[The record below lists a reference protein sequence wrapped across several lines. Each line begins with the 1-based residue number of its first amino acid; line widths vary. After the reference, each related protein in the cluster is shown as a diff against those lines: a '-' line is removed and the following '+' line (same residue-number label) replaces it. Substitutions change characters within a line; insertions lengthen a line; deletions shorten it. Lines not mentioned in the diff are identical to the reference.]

1 MIKLDWK
8 RLWYD
13 LFIDVFGGIL
23 IGAGI
28 YNFAANAEFPL
39 AGVSG
44 IALILFRLW
53 GVPIGL
59 ATILLNVPIAVGC
72 YRTLGR
78 EFFVRSVRSVIITSL
93 ITDYIVPLFP
103 VYSGERMLAAI
114 CTGIFSGLGYALIF
128 MNSSSTG
135 GMDFVSMAI
144 RVKKPHISL
153 GRIVFALDCAI
164 VLLGGVIFRD
174 VDATIYGLIIS
185 YLLTVVIDKIMYG
198 IDSGKMTLIV
208 TDKGQKVAGKIDEY
222 IGRGATILTGKGSYT
237 GAKKEVVMCAC
248 NNKQMYSIRKM
259 VKEIDPKCF
268 IVIMESNE
276 VVGEGFKEA

>member
-114 CTGIFSGLGYALIF
+114 
-128 MNSSSTG
+128 
-135 GMDFVSMAI
+135 
-144 RVKKPHISL
+144 
-153 GRIVFALDCAI
+153 
-164 VLLGGVIFRD
+164 
-174 VDATIYGLIIS
+174 
-185 YLLTVVIDKIMYG
+185 
-198 IDSGKMTLIV
+198 
-208 TDKGQKVAGKIDEY
+208 
-222 IGRGATILTGKGSYT
+222 
-237 GAKKEVVMCAC
+237 
-248 NNKQMYSIRKM
+248 
-259 VKEIDPKCF
+259 
-268 IVIMESNE
+268 
-276 VVGEGFKEA
+276 